1 MGVRLLSE
9 LFARCLQMLQS
20 NSISSSCILLPF
32 CCGGRLEIH
41 LELLQLRNRN
51 GTFW

>member
-9 LFARCLQMLQS
+9 LFERCLQMLQS
-20 NSISSSCILLPF
+20 NSISS
-32 CCGGRLEIH
+32 CGGRVELH